1 MEINKSLSYINYF
14 MKILNLFMIISISVI
29 MGRATY
35 LISNS
40 QNAREFIEQLQTLPK
55 NPKIIVILSITT
67 YIILISTMLFK
78 DRLKNRKFGILLIFY
93 IIEFLLCSVLLCT
106 LNMSYNGVILLVIA
120 DIIYHVKDKNNKLL
134 FLSIMIVIY
143 VLCDYEFV
151 SLIFNLVPFQKYLIY
166 YNMNVQK
173 YILGIKGMLT
183 SINMMLFVLYIVVL
197 IRIQIDENEK
207 ICILNSRL
215 NKANNDL
222 NNANDE
228 LKNMNIKLKDYAE
241 KTEKMAETRERNRL
255 AREIHDTIGHS
266 LTGIIAGIDACIT
279 ILDYSPESVKKQL
292 YIISNVARQGMND
305 IRRSVKALRPDNLE
319 HLSFTNAV
327 KKMINEMSYA
337 SKCRIHLE
345 NEVGE
350 MNFDSDEEDAIYRV
364 IQESITNSIRHGKAT
379 EVFVTLYRKKNCL
392 ILIIS
397 DNGIGCSDIKKGFG
411 LQHMKERVELLNGDI
426 NFSGKNGF
434 TIIAHIP
441 IRWSED
447 YDKSINSR

>member
-151 SLIFNLVPFQKYLIY
+151 SLIFNLVPFQKHLIY

-215 NKANNDL
+215 NKANN
-222 NNANDE
+222 E

-266 LTGIIAGIDACIT
+266 LTGIIAGIDAC
-279 ILDYSPESVKKQL
+279 Y
-292 YIISNVARQGMND
+292 N
-305 IRRSVKALRPDNLE
+305 IRLFSR
-319 HLSFTNAV
+319 
-327 KKMINEMSYA
+327 
-337 SKCRIHLE
+337 KC
-345 NEVGE
+345 
-350 MNFDSDEEDAIYRV
+350 
-364 IQESITNSIRHGKAT
+364 
-379 EVFVTLYRKKNCL
+379 
-392 ILIIS
+392 
-397 DNGIGCSDIKKGFG
+397 
-411 LQHMKERVELLNGDI
+411 
-426 NFSGKNGF
+426 
-434 TIIAHIP
+434 
-441 IRWSED
+441 
-447 YDKSINSR
+447 